1 MLTISD
7 LHVSYGPVKAVRG
20 VSMSASPGEIS
31 LVLGANGAGKTT
43 TLRAVC
49 GLLSAD
55 SGTVTLDGT
64 SVLGLPAHKVVRK
77 GLAMVPEGRRI
88 FAPLT
93 VEENLRMGGYTT
105 PRRIAGAVKEVYERF
120 PILAER
126 RAVAAGLLS
135 GGEQQM
141 LAFGRALMS
150 GPAVIVM
157 DEPSMGLAPAMVD
170 RVFTSV
176 RAIADTGIAVLMV
189 EQNADA
195 ALRIADQVTVMSRG
209 EVAHTGKADDMSANV
224 ALVHSLLGES
234 ALEGPATPDPL
245 EK

>member
-105 PRRIAGAVKEVYERF
+105 
-120 PILAER
+120 
-126 RAVAAGLLS
+126 
-135 GGEQQM
+135 GGSP
-141 LAFGRALMS
+141 GR
-150 GPAVIVM
+150 
-157 DEPSMGLAPAMVD
+157 
-170 RVFTSV
+170 
-176 RAIADTGIAVLMV
+176 
-189 EQNADA
+189 
-195 ALRIADQVTVMSRG
+195 
-209 EVAHTGKADDMSANV
+209 
-224 ALVHSLLGES
+224 
-234 ALEGPATPDPL
+234 
-245 EK
+245 